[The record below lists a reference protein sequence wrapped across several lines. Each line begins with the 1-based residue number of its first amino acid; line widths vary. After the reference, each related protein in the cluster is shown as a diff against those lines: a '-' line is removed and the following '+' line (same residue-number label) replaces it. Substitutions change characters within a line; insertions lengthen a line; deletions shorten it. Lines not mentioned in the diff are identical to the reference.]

1 MRDIFFA
8 KLSHKEKE
16 TALKEAGPDDLA
28 LTIGAIQTKYL
39 DKKERWYSSEK
50 SETLKTVVEG
60 FVGFAEV
67 FTNVIEAVLKPAPPE
82 YRAAFAI
89 LNFVYKVHPN
99 SIRRFGWGY
108 QTHFN
113 PGCEGEKR

>member
-8 KLSHKEKE
+8 KLSRKEKE
-16 TALKEAGPDDLA
+16 SALKEAGPEDLA
-28 LTIGAIQTKYL
+28 STVATIQTKYL

-50 SETLKTVVEG
+50 SETLKVVVDG

-67 FTNVIEAVLKPAPPE
+67 FTNVIEAILKPAPPE

-89 LNFVYKVHPN
+89 LNFVYKARSN
-99 SIRRFGWGY
+99 TLR
-108 QTHFN
+108 
-113 PGCEGEKR
+113 